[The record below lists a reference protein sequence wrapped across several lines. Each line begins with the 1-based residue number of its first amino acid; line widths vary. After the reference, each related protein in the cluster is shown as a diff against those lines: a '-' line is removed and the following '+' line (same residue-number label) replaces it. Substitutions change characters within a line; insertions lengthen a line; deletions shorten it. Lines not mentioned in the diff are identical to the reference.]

1 MTFSLYQSL
10 RTVPVEL
17 IEAARMYHLSPW
29 QRFWRLE
36 VPHGVPPLIWNMMMS
51 VSAGWFFV
59 VASEAITVS
68 GQTILLPG
76 VGSYI
81 ATAIAERDLAAIG
94 YALLI
99 MLIVILLYDQL
110 IQDLVQAAR
119 AIEESDIELRSKM
132 LNHAILVI
140 AHLQSALD
148 FTAGG
153 KVAQNLDLFYNTLR
167 TSSSAKSQATR
178 DERRLRVDPARRHSL
193 SGSERLR
200 PQSDGSGRNRA

>member
-1 MTFSLYQSL
+1 
-10 RTVPVEL
+10 
-17 IEAARMYHLSPW
+17 
-29 QRFWRLE
+29 
-36 VPHGVPPLIWNMMMS
+36 

-110 IQDLVQAAR
+110 LFRPLLAWSRKFRGDADAEEYDVRPWFLLVMQRARLFDLLQSSVLALNRGFDR
-119 AIEESDIELRSKM
+119 AITAMSRRRSPAYDTGPASPAM
-132 LNHAILVI
+132 IRFFDLALLAV
-140 AHLQSALD
+140 ASA
-148 FTAGG
+148 A
-153 KVAQNLDLFYNTLR
+153 VVWLFAFVR
-167 TSSSAKSQATR
+167 EQ
-178 DERRLRVDPARRHSL
+178 V
-193 SGSERLR
+193 SGE
-200 PQSDGSGRNRA
+200 A